1 MPRPLP
7 ELIQRPIGPHV
18 EVWGSPE
25 AWVYWVQGEEAA
37 LLIDAGYTVHGPLW
51 AQWIQA
57 RSRPSRLL
65 HLLTHSHYDHLGGT
79 PTLLEAFPEMEVGAH
94 PRVTRVLASP
104 RAVSLI
110 QKLSR
115 EAAEAYGLP
124 SPPFEPFP
132 IHRPL
137 QEGQQLDLGGVTV
150 EVIETPGHTRDS
162 LSFWILPDRILVVG
176 EAAGVP
182 NREGRVRPQFLA
194 DYALYRQSLHRLRER
209 PARVL
214 GLPHRTLI
222 EGEEAVRRYLQASLL
237 ATEELR
243 AVIEQALERTQ
254 DETQALEKVLQMLP
268 WLIRTQQPKQAFLL
282 NLRAMIRAVA
292 RTHQP

>member
-1 MPRPLP
+1 MTRPLP
-7 ELIQRPIGPHV
+7 ELSRRSIGPHV

-25 AWVYWVQGEEAA
+25 AWVYWVQGTDAS

-51 AQWIQA
+51 VQWIQT
-57 RSRPSRLL
+57 SQGPPFTF

-79 PTLLEAFPEMEVGAH
+79 PALLEAFQDLQIGAH
-94 PRVTRVLASP
+94 PRVARVLASQ
-104 RAVSLI
+104 RAVALI

-115 EAAEAYGLP
+115 EAAETYGLP
-124 SPPFEPFP
+124 APPFQPFP
-132 IHRPL
+132 LHL
-137 QEGQQLDLGGVTV
+137 HLKEGEQLDLGGVTV
-150 EVIETPGHTRDS
+150 EVLETPGHTRDS
-162 LSFWILPDRILVVG
+162 LSFWILPDHILVVG

-194 DYALYRQSLHRLRER
+194 DYKMYRNSLERLRAF

-222 EGEEAVRRYLQASLL
+222 EGETSVRRYLQSSVL

-243 AVIEQALERTQ
+243 AVMEEALETTPDEAQALERV
-254 DETQALEKVLQMLP
+254 LERMP
-268 WLIRTQQPKQAFLL
+268 WLTRTQQPREALML
-282 NLRAMIRAVA
+282 NLRAMIRAVQRF
-292 RTHQP
+292 RTA